1 MIMFSYSQCNI
12 GDIFQMWWFG
22 IFGAHFYLFIL
33 FYSYITVIL
42 YNDYKNWS
50 WSFMEMLK
58 VNSNVYYI
66 VLQTKRALS
75 LHMCKCV
82 PVPEWSLHHTE

>member
-1 MIMFSYSQCNI
+1 
-12 GDIFQMWWFG
+12 
-22 IFGAHFYLFIL
+22 
-33 FYSYITVIL
+33 
-42 YNDYKNWS
+42 
-50 WSFMEMLK
+50 MLK

-82 PVPEWSLHHTE
+82 PVPEWSLHHTELLPDVSPVLCIISVLFSTAYHFQV